1 MLDTMTNIEENPFE
15 GWVTLKEAGQIV
27 NRNHSTV
34 RYWIET
40 GKITAHYIGNSGLR
54 VVNIAE
60 VKEYSAKHSYR
71 LEPEKRGRLK
81 KPRKSVGKVSENG

>member
-1 MLDTMTNIEENPFE
+1 MLDTMTNTQENPFE
-15 GWVTLKEAGQIV
+15 GWVTFKEAGEIV

-34 RYWIET
+34 RYWVET
-40 GKITAHYIGNSGLR
+40 GKITAHQIGNSGLR
-54 VVNIAE
+54 VVNIDE

-81 KPRKSVGKVSENG
+81 KSD